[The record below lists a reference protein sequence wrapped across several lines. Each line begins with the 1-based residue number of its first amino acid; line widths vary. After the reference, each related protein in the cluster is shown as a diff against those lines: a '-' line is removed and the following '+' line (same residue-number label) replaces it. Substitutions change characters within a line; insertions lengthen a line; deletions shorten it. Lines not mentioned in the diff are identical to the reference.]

1 VRMVLS
7 VAPTSGRPAPDDDQ
21 PPSSSSSS
29 SSTIPPAGLSIEAQ
43 AVEKDEREAQ
53 LKHVKFRLSDGTE
66 ISADEVTT
74 ALGTREFVL
83 RGNVRMKV
91 TD

>member
-1 VRMVLS
+1 MRMVLS
-7 VAPTSGRPAPDDDQ
+7 VTPTSGSAASADDQ
-21 PPSSSSSS
+21 PPSSSA
-29 SSTIPPAGLSIEAQ
+29 TIPPAGLSIEAQ
-43 AVEKDEREAQ
+43 AVEKDESEAQ
-53 LKHVKFRLSDGTE
+53 LKNVRFRLADGTE

-83 RGNVRMKV
+83 RGNVRMRV

>member
-1 VRMVLS
+1 MVLS
-7 VAPTSGRPAPDDDQ
+7 VAPTSGSPVSGDDQ
-21 PPSSSSSS
+21 PPSSS
-29 SSTIPPAGLSIEAQ
+29 TRIPPAGLSIEAQ

-53 LKHVKFRLSDGTE
+53 LKNVRFRLADGTE

-83 RGNVRMKV
+83 RGNVRMRV

>member
-1 VRMVLS
+1 MVLS
-7 VAPTSGRPAPDDDQ
+7 VAPTSGSPVSGDEQ
-21 PPSSSSSS
+21 PPSSST
-29 SSTIPPAGLSIEAQ
+29 TIPPAGLSIQAQ

-53 LKHVKFRLSDGTE
+53 LKNVRFRLADGTE

-83 RGNVRMKV
+83 RGNVRMRV